1 MYNVHTINYPVRV
14 SFPNGVQI
22 HVTQVGSM
30 AQLVCKLQKSLY
42 GLKQASSQWFQKW
55 TETLLFAGYTQ
66 SHADY
71 SLFTLATQGHF
82 TVVLVY
88 VDDILVAGDHLSTI
102 EALKAFLTPLL
113 ISRILVL

>member
-30 AQLVCKLQKSLY
+30 AQLVCKLQKSY
-42 GLKQASSQWFQKW
+42 GLKQALSQWFQKW

-88 VDDILVAGDHLSTI
+88 VDDILVAGDHLPTI

-113 ISRILVL
+113 TSRILVL